1 MAASPRCIFYILFA
15 GLDDILLSV
24 MAYDRFV
31 AICHPL
37 CYSVIMN
44 PRLWIAGSDILDTV
58 CCVFLLHTLMVFWL
72 SFCPDLEIPHFF
84 CELNQVVQLS
94 SSDTFI
100 NNMVMYFST
109 VLLGGGPFSGI
120 LYSYSKIVS
129 CISRISSTQ
138 GKFKAFSKC
147 VSQYGIFYWTY

>member
-58 CCVFLLHTLMVFWL
+58 CCVFLVTY
-72 SFCPDLEIPHFF
+72 
-84 CELNQVVQLS
+84 LNGVV
-94 SSDTFI
+94 
-100 NNMVMYFST
+100 T
-109 VLLGGGPFSGI
+109 VLLPRFGNPPLF
-120 LYSYSKIVS
+120 L
-129 CISRISSTQ
+129 
-138 GKFKAFSKC
+138 
-147 VSQYGIFYWTY
+147 